1 MKNKIKFY
9 KALKEKNFKRVYIVK
24 KILLKIKMKTYF
36 KFIYNGL
43 LKKINL
49 FLREGI
55 KMKECK

>member
-36 KFIYNGL
+36 KFI
-43 LKKINL
+43 
-49 FLREGI
+49 
-55 KMKECK
+55 